1 MNFLN
6 IFKNK
11 VICIPLLQRDYVQ
24 GGKESVI
31 SPFIDSLLDESNPS
45 DLNYIYGYTEH
56 GSFIPVD
63 GQQRLTTLWLLY
75 LYVAAKAGMMSDFT
89 VNLTFL
95 SREYAGDFCER
106 LKCKMPEVLQK
117 ATEDNNLNSIIFI
130 ESVQVKRLKHY
141 GNIFCLKMELL
152 LLFLICQKRTGL
164 MMIFILK

>member
-31 SPFIDSLLDESNPS
+31 SPFIDSLLDDSNSS
-45 DLNYIYGYTEH
+45 DLNYIYGYTEK
-56 GSFIPVD
+56 GCFIPVD

-75 LYVAAKAGMMSDFT
+75 LYAAAKAGRMTEFSID
-89 VNLTFL
+89 LTFL

-106 LKCKMPEVLQK
+106 LKCKIPEVLRR
-117 ATEDNNLNSIIFI
+117 ATENDSLNSIIQDEYWFL
-130 ESVQVKRLKHY
+130 SSWRNNATVK
-141 GNIFCLKMELL
+141 NMLL
-152 LLFLICQKRTGL
+152 TLISL
-164 MMIFILK
+164 

>member
-31 SPFIDSLLDESNPS
+31 SPFIDSLLDETNPS

-75 LYVAAKAGMMSDFT
+75 LYAAAKAGMMSDFT
-89 VNLTFL
+89 VNLIGIPESAL
-95 SREYAGDFCER
+95 SEASSIAR
-106 LKCKMPEVLQK
+106 CKTAEGGSK
-117 ATEDNNLNSIIFI
+117 
-130 ESVQVKRLKHY
+130 
-141 GNIFCLKMELL
+141 
-152 LLFLICQKRTGL
+152 
-164 MMIFILK
+164 